1 MNIPKDNILS
11 VSEINNHVKQ
21 IIDSSFEK
29 YIYVEGE
36 ISQVQK
42 SQLGH
47 IYIVIKDEKSSARC
61 TLWSSR
67 VPKLEIYPEIGLKV
81 IIKCNVT
88 FYEKTGSYQL
98 DILGVSSVSIGKFH
112 ELFEK
117 LKQKLKKEGLF
128 DIKFKKNLPVY
139 PKNIS
144 VITSLTGSVIQDILK
159 ILKRRMPTLQI
170 EVYSCKVQGEG
181 CASSIISQLI
191 TINKKNVADII
202 IIARG
207 GGSLEDLIEYN
218 DEFLARQIYNSSIP
232 IISAIGHETDTTIAD
247 LVSDVRAATPSEAA
261 EIATKI
267 SVNDLLYNAND
278 FKNQLSNNLSTL
290 LNSKMHILKEIKYNI
305 EKSNPHNKI
314 NSYSQTADRVLVT
327 LKTKL
332 LSKIIDEK
340 NRTNKIQEKLKN
352 HNPLQKLN
360 QLELKIKNQRKYL
373 QNVFDSYISKKRNI
387 IYIKNNT
394 IENISPLN
402 ILKKGYSLV
411 FANNKLVSDTRK
423 LKVGNELKIKFYNGS
438 VLSNISKIK
447 KN

>member
-1 MNIPKDNILS
+1 MNSQKDNILT
-11 VSEINNHVKQ
+11 VSEINNHIKQ
-21 IIDSSFEK
+21 IINDSFEK

-47 IYIVIKDEKSSARC
+47 LYIVIKDEKSSARC
-61 TLWSSR
+61 TLWNSR
-67 VPKLEIYPEIGLKV
+67 ASNLEIYPEIGLKV

-98 DILGVSSVSIGKFH
+98 DILDISSVSIGKFH

-128 DIKFKKNLPVY
+128 DLKFKKNLPAY

-144 VITSLTGSVIQDILK
+144 IITSLTGSVIQDILK
-159 ILKRRMPTLQI
+159 ILKRRMPLLNV

-181 CASSIISQLI
+181 CASSISNKLI
-191 TINKKNVADII
+191 AINKKNIADII

-218 DEFLARQIYNSSIP
+218 DEFLARQIYNSNIP

-267 SVNDLLYNAND
+267 SLNDLIYNAND
-278 FKNQLSNNLSTL
+278 FKKKLSNIYNIL
-290 LNSKMHILKEIKYNI
+290 LKNKIYMLKEIKNNI

-314 NSYSQTADRVLVT
+314 NSYSQTADRIIET
-327 LKTKL
+327 LKAKL
-332 LSKIIDEK
+332 LSRIIDEK
-340 NRTNKIQEKLKN
+340 SIINKIQENLKK

-360 QLELKIKNQRKYL
+360 QLELRIKNQKKNL
-373 QNVFDSYISKKRNI
+373 QNILDNYISKKRNI

-402 ILKKGYSLV
+402 ILRKGYSLV
-411 FANNKLVSDTRK
+411 YRDHEIISDTNK

-438 VLSNISKIK
+438 VLTNISKIK